1 MSSFF
6 LFICFIRKRKN
17 EISRKK
23 KDSAPDVSLSLFDL
37 IDEEKRSEL
46 NKWLKKRKENQT
58 LFQHL
63 EDPAYQSQHFSRYTQ
78 FNAIEG
84 WEKVEPR
91 LKSKSNN
98 RFYRLL
104 PYAAILIL
112 CIGII
117 TFLRTNS
124 PQTNIPVSLHK
135 NISNPTV
142 RLVMEDGNTL
152 ELNTTDSS
160 QRLEHEDFKS
170 DGKQLVYKH
179 TESSGSPRFHLLQ
192 VPRGGEYA
200 LVLAD
205 GTRVWLNA
213 ETELSYPS
221 YFSGKDRRVK
231 LKGEAYFEV
240 TADTSMPFIVETKHL
255 QINVL
260 GTSFNISAYPDESHH
275 ATLAKGKIKAIYEEK
290 TSDIIP
296 RRTSLINRFRHD
308 RTCGRYRHLYKLE
321 RKGSYSK
328 NKPLQE
334 VARDL
339 ERWYNVRLTI
349 RQDAQPIRLTAN
361 LPKYENIEKI
371 LHIIENIARV
381 KCETNDQEIIIK
393 PE

>member
-1 MSSFF
+1 MK
-6 LFICFIRKRKN
+6 LA
-17 EISRKK
+17 ERKK
-23 KDSAPDVSLSLFDL
+23 IAHLMFLSLFDL

-104 PYAAILIL
+104 PYAEILIL

-290 TSDIIP
+290 QVILSPGEQALLTDSGMIVHAVDIATYTSWKE
-296 RRTSLINRFRHD
+296 RRFVF
-308 RTCGRYRHLYKLE
+308 
-321 RKGSYSK
+321 K

>member
-1 MSSFF
+1 MK
-6 LFICFIRKRKN
+6 LA
-17 EISRKK
+17 ERKK
-23 KDSAPDVSLSLFDL
+23 IAHLMFLSLFDL

-142 RLVMEDGNTL
+142 RWVMEDGNTL

-290 TSDIIP
+290 QVILSPGEQALLTDSGMIVHAVDIATYTSWKE
-296 RRTSLINRFRHD
+296 RRFVF
-308 RTCGRYRHLYKLE
+308 
-321 RKGSYSK
+321 K

>member
-1 MSSFF
+1 MK
-6 LFICFIRKRKN
+6 LA
-17 EISRKK
+17 ERKK
-23 KDSAPDVSLSLFDL
+23 IAHLMFLSLFDL

-46 NKWLKKRKENQT
+46 NKWLKKRKDNQT

-290 TSDIIP
+290 QVILSPGEQALLTDSGMIVHAVDIATYTSWKE
-296 RRTSLINRFRHD
+296 RRFVF
-308 RTCGRYRHLYKLE
+308 
-321 RKGSYSK
+321 K

>member
-1 MSSFF
+1 MK
-6 LFICFIRKRKN
+6 LA
-17 EISRKK
+17 ERKK
-23 KDSAPDVSLSLFDL
+23 IAHLMFLSLFDL

-78 FNAIEG
+78 FNALEG

-290 TSDIIP
+290 QVILSPGEQALLTDSGMIVHAVDIATYTSWKE
-296 RRTSLINRFRHD
+296 RRFVF
-308 RTCGRYRHLYKLE
+308 
-321 RKGSYSK
+321 K

>member
-1 MSSFF
+1 MK
-6 LFICFIRKRKN
+6 LA
-17 EISRKK
+17 ERKK
-23 KDSAPDVSLSLFDL
+23 IAHLMFLSLFDL

-290 TSDIIP
+290 QVILSPGEQALLTDSGMIVHAVDIATYTSWKE
-296 RRTSLINRFRHD
+296 RRFVF
-308 RTCGRYRHLYKLE
+308 
-321 RKGSYSK
+321 K

-349 RQDAQPIRLTAN
+349 RQDAQPIRLTAT

>member
-1 MSSFF
+1 MK
-6 LFICFIRKRKN
+6 LA
-17 EISRKK
+17 ERKK
-23 KDSAPDVSLSLFDL
+23 IAHLMFLSLFDL

-290 TSDIIP
+290 QVILSPGEQALFTDSGMIVHAVDIATYTSWKE
-296 RRTSLINRFRHD
+296 RRFVF
-308 RTCGRYRHLYKLE
+308 
-321 RKGSYSK
+321 K

>member
-1 MSSFF
+1 MK
-6 LFICFIRKRKN
+6 LA
-17 EISRKK
+17 ERKK
-23 KDSAPDVSLSLFDL
+23 IAHLMFLSLFDL

-290 TSDIIP
+290 QVILSPGEQALLTDSGMIVHAGDIATYTSWKE
-296 RRTSLINRFRHD
+296 RRFVF
-308 RTCGRYRHLYKLE
+308 
-321 RKGSYSK
+321 K

>member
-1 MSSFF
+1 MK
-6 LFICFIRKRKN
+6 LA
-17 EISRKK
+17 ERKK
-23 KDSAPDVSLSLFDL
+23 IAHLMFLSLFDL

-260 GTSFNISAYPDESHH
+260 WTSFNISAYPDESHH

-290 TSDIIP
+290 QVILSPGEQALLTDSGMIVHAVDIATYTSWKE
-296 RRTSLINRFRHD
+296 RRFVF
-308 RTCGRYRHLYKLE
+308 
-321 RKGSYSK
+321 K

>member
-1 MSSFF
+1 MK
-6 LFICFIRKRKN
+6 LA
-17 EISRKK
+17 ERKK
-23 KDSAPDVSLSLFDL
+23 IAHLMFLSLFDL

-290 TSDIIP
+290 QVILSPGEQALLTDSGMIVHAVDIATYTSWKE
-296 RRTSLINRFRHD
+296 RRFVF
-308 RTCGRYRHLYKLE
+308 
-321 RKGSYSK
+321 K

>member
-1 MSSFF
+1 MK
-6 LFICFIRKRKN
+6 LA
-17 EISRKK
+17 ERKK
-23 KDSAPDVSLSLFDL
+23 IAHLMFLSLFDL

-205 GTRVWLNA
+205 GTRVWVNA

-290 TSDIIP
+290 QVILSPGEQALLTDSGMIVHAVDIATYTSWKE
-296 RRTSLINRFRHD
+296 RRFVF
-308 RTCGRYRHLYKLE
+308 
-321 RKGSYSK
+321 K

>member
-1 MSSFF
+1 MK
-6 LFICFIRKRKN
+6 LA
-17 EISRKK
+17 ERKK
-23 KDSAPDVSLSLFDL
+23 IALLIFLSLFDL

-46 NKWLKKRKENQT
+46 NKWLEKRKENQT
-58 LFQHL
+58 LFQQL
-63 EDPAYQSQHFSRYTQ
+63 EDTAYQSQHFSRYTQ

-91 LKSKSNN
+91 LKSKSKNL
-98 RFYRLL
+98 FYRLL

-117 TFLRTNS
+117 VLLRTS
-124 PQTNIPVSLHK
+124 SQPDIPTALHK
-135 NISNPTV
+135 NILNPTV

-152 ELNTTDSS
+152 ELNSPSS
-160 QRLEHEDFKS
+160 TQGIENENFKS

-179 TESSGSPRFHLLQ
+179 TESSDSPRHHLLQ

-213 ETELSYPS
+213 ATELSYPS

-240 TADTSMPFIVETKHL
+240 SADSSKPFIVETEHL

-275 ATLAKGKIKAIYEEK
+275 ATLAKGKIKAIYEEQQVILSPGEQALLTDSGMIVRPVDVSTY
-290 TSDIIP
+290 TSWKE
-296 RRTSLINRFRHD
+296 RRFVF
-308 RTCGRYRHLYKLE
+308 
-321 RKGSYSK
+321 K
-328 NKPLQE
+328 NKPLKE

-339 ERWYNVRLTI
+339 ERWYNIHFTVS
-349 RQDAQPIRLTAN
+349 QDAQSIRLTAN

>member
-1 MSSFF
+1 MK
-6 LFICFIRKRKN
+6 LA
-17 EISRKK
+17 ERKK
-23 KDSAPDVSLSLFDL
+23 IAHLMFLSLFDL

-46 NKWLKKRKENQT
+46 NKCLKKRKENQT

-290 TSDIIP
+290 QVILSPGEQALLTDSGMIVHAVDIATYTSWKE
-296 RRTSLINRFRHD
+296 RRFVF
-308 RTCGRYRHLYKLE
+308 
-321 RKGSYSK
+321 K

>member
-1 MSSFF
+1 MF
-6 LFICFIRKRKN
+6 
-17 EISRKK
+17 
-23 KDSAPDVSLSLFDL
+23 LSLFDL

-63 EDPAYQSQHFSRYTQ
+63 EDPAYQSQLFKIHTIQRY
-78 FNAIEG
+78 EG

-290 TSDIIP
+290 QVILSPGEQALLTDSGMIVHAVDIATYTSWKE
-296 RRTSLINRFRHD
+296 RRFVF
-308 RTCGRYRHLYKLE
+308 
-321 RKGSYSK
+321 K

>member
-1 MSSFF
+1 MKGEHIMK
-6 LFICFIRKRKN
+6 LEKEKMKLA
-17 EISRKK
+17 ERKK
-23 KDSAPDVSLSLFDL
+23 IAHLMFLSLFDL

-290 TSDIIP
+290 QVILSPGEQALLTDSGMIVHAVDIATYTSWKE
-296 RRTSLINRFRHD
+296 RRFVF
-308 RTCGRYRHLYKLE
+308 
-321 RKGSYSK
+321 K

>member
-1 MSSFF
+1 MK
-6 LFICFIRKRKN
+6 LA
-17 EISRKK
+17 ERKK
-23 KDSAPDVSLSLFDL
+23 IAHLMFLSLFDL

-290 TSDIIP
+290 QVILSPGEQALLTDSGMIVHAVDIATYTSWKE
-296 RRTSLINRFRHD
+296 RRFVF
-308 RTCGRYRHLYKLE
+308 
-321 RKGSYSK
+321 K

-339 ERWYNVRLTI
+339 ERWYNVRLSI

>member
-1 MSSFF
+1 MK
-6 LFICFIRKRKN
+6 LA
-17 EISRKK
+17 ERKK
-23 KDSAPDVSLSLFDL
+23 ISHLMFLSLFDL

-104 PYAAILIL
+104 PYAAILII

-290 TSDIIP
+290 QVILSPGEQALLTDSGMIVHAVDIATYTSWKE
-296 RRTSLINRFRHD
+296 RRFVF
-308 RTCGRYRHLYKLE
+308 
-321 RKGSYSK
+321 K

>member
-1 MSSFF
+1 MK
-6 LFICFIRKRKN
+6 LA
-17 EISRKK
+17 ERKK
-23 KDSAPDVSLSLFDL
+23 IAHLMFLSLFDL

-117 TFLRTNS
+117 TFLRSNS

-290 TSDIIP
+290 QVILSPGEQALLTDSGMIVHAVDIATYTSWKE
-296 RRTSLINRFRHD
+296 RRFVF
-308 RTCGRYRHLYKLE
+308 
-321 RKGSYSK
+321 K

>member
-1 MSSFF
+1 MK
-6 LFICFIRKRKN
+6 LA
-17 EISRKK
+17 ERKK
-23 KDSAPDVSLSLFDL
+23 IAHLMFLSLFDL

-200 LVLAD
+200 LVLSD

-290 TSDIIP
+290 QVILSPGEQALLTDSGMIVHAVDIATYTSWKE
-296 RRTSLINRFRHD
+296 RRFVF
-308 RTCGRYRHLYKLE
+308 
-321 RKGSYSK
+321 K

>member
-1 MSSFF
+1 MK
-6 LFICFIRKRKN
+6 LA
-17 EISRKK
+17 ERKK
-23 KDSAPDVSLSLFDL
+23 IAHLMFLSLFDL

-290 TSDIIP
+290 QVILSPGEQALLTDSGMIVHAVYIATYTSWKE
-296 RRTSLINRFRHD
+296 RRFVF
-308 RTCGRYRHLYKLE
+308 
-321 RKGSYSK
+321 K

>member
-1 MSSFF
+1 MK
-6 LFICFIRKRKN
+6 LA
-17 EISRKK
+17 ERKK
-23 KDSAPDVSLSLFDL
+23 IAHLMFLSLFDL

-91 LKSKSNN
+91 LKAKSNN

-117 TFLRTNS
+117 TFLRINS

-240 TADTSMPFIVETKHL
+240 TADTSMPFIVETEHL

-290 TSDIIP
+290 QVILSPGEQALLTDSGMIVHAVDIATYTSWKE
-296 RRTSLINRFRHD
+296 RRFVF
-308 RTCGRYRHLYKLE
+308 
-321 RKGSYSK
+321 K

>member
-1 MSSFF
+1 MK
-6 LFICFIRKRKN
+6 LA
-17 EISRKK
+17 ERKK
-23 KDSAPDVSLSLFDL
+23 IAHLMFLSLFDL

-46 NKWLKKRKENQT
+46 NKWSKKRKENQT

-290 TSDIIP
+290 QVILSPGEQALLTDSGMIVHAVDIATYTSWKE
-296 RRTSLINRFRHD
+296 RRLVF
-308 RTCGRYRHLYKLE
+308 
-321 RKGSYSK
+321 K

-334 VARDL
+334 VAREL

-349 RQDAQPIRLTAN
+349 RQDAQPIRLTAH

>member
-1 MSSFF
+1 MK
-6 LFICFIRKRKN
+6 LA
-17 EISRKK
+17 ERKK
-23 KDSAPDVSLSLFDL
+23 IAHLMFLSLFDL

-124 PQTNIPVSLHK
+124 PQTNSPVSLHK

-290 TSDIIP
+290 QVILSPGEQALLTDSGMIVHAVDIATYTSWKE
-296 RRTSLINRFRHD
+296 RRFVF
-308 RTCGRYRHLYKLE
+308 
-321 RKGSYSK
+321 K

>member
-1 MSSFF
+1 MK
-6 LFICFIRKRKN
+6 LA
-17 EISRKK
+17 ERKK
-23 KDSAPDVSLSLFDL
+23 IAHLMFLSLFDL

-63 EDPAYQSQHFSRYTQ
+63 EDPAYQSQYFSRYTQ

-290 TSDIIP
+290 QVILSPGEQALLTDSGMIVHAVDIATYTSWKE
-296 RRTSLINRFRHD
+296 RRFVF
-308 RTCGRYRHLYKLE
+308 
-321 RKGSYSK
+321 K

>member
-1 MSSFF
+1 M
-6 LFICFIRKRKN
+6 
-17 EISRKK
+17 
-23 KDSAPDVSLSLFDL
+23 
-37 IDEEKRSEL
+37 
-46 NKWLKKRKENQT
+46 
-58 LFQHL
+58 
-63 EDPAYQSQHFSRYTQ
+63 
-78 FNAIEG
+78 
-84 WEKVEPR
+84 
-91 LKSKSNN
+91 
-98 RFYRLL
+98 
-104 PYAAILIL
+104 
-112 CIGII
+112 
-117 TFLRTNS
+117 
-124 PQTNIPVSLHK
+124 
-135 NISNPTV
+135 
-142 RLVMEDGNTL
+142 
-152 ELNTTDSS
+152 
-160 QRLEHEDFKS
+160 
-170 DGKQLVYKH
+170 
-179 TESSGSPRFHLLQ
+179 
-192 VPRGGEYA
+192 PRGGEYA

-290 TSDIIP
+290 QVILSPGEQALLTDSGMIVHAVDIATYTSWKE
-296 RRTSLINRFRHD
+296 RRFVF
-308 RTCGRYRHLYKLE
+308 
-321 RKGSYSK
+321 K

>member
-1 MSSFF
+1 MK
-6 LFICFIRKRKN
+6 LA
-17 EISRKK
+17 ERKK
-23 KDSAPDVSLSLFDL
+23 IAHLMFLSLFDL

-221 YFSGKDRRVK
+221 YFSGQDRRVK

-290 TSDIIP
+290 QVILSPGEQALLTDSGMIVHAVDIATYTSWKE
-296 RRTSLINRFRHD
+296 RRFVF
-308 RTCGRYRHLYKLE
+308 
-321 RKGSYSK
+321 K

>member
-1 MSSFF
+1 
-6 LFICFIRKRKN
+6 
-17 EISRKK
+17 
-23 KDSAPDVSLSLFDL
+23 
-37 IDEEKRSEL
+37 
-46 NKWLKKRKENQT
+46 
-58 LFQHL
+58 
-63 EDPAYQSQHFSRYTQ
+63 
-78 FNAIEG
+78 
-84 WEKVEPR
+84 
-91 LKSKSNN
+91 
-98 RFYRLL
+98 
-104 PYAAILIL
+104 
-112 CIGII
+112 
-117 TFLRTNS
+117 
-124 PQTNIPVSLHK
+124 
-135 NISNPTV
+135 
-142 RLVMEDGNTL
+142 MEDGNTL

-290 TSDIIP
+290 QVILSPGEQALLTDSGMIVHAVDIATYTSWKE
-296 RRTSLINRFRHD
+296 RRFVF
-308 RTCGRYRHLYKLE
+308 
-321 RKGSYSK
+321 K

-349 RQDAQPIRLTAN
+349 RQDAQPIRLT
-361 LPKYENIEKI
+361 ENSKI
-371 LHIIENIARV
+371 
-381 KCETNDQEIIIK
+381 
-393 PE
+393 

>member
-1 MSSFF
+1 MK
-6 LFICFIRKRKN
+6 LA
-17 EISRKK
+17 ERKK
-23 KDSAPDVSLSLFDL
+23 IAHLMFLSLFDL

-290 TSDIIP
+290 QVILSPREQALLTDSGMIVHAVDIATYTSWKE
-296 RRTSLINRFRHD
+296 RRFVF
-308 RTCGRYRHLYKLE
+308 
-321 RKGSYSK
+321 K

>member
-1 MSSFF
+1 MK
-6 LFICFIRKRKN
+6 LA
-17 EISRKK
+17 ERKK
-23 KDSAPDVSLSLFDL
+23 IAHLMFLSLFDL

-290 TSDIIP
+290 QVILSPGEQALLTDSGMIVHAVDIATYTSWKE
-296 RRTSLINRFRHD
+296 RRFVF
-308 RTCGRYRHLYKLE
+308 
-321 RKGSYSK
+321 K

-361 LPKYENIEKI
+361 LPKYDNIEKI